1 MRSCVV
7 RWSLS
12 LGLMV
17 ALTGCA
23 ALRQQDA
30 LYREAERHVY
40 AQPIEEVWPQV
51 VGLVSREGY
60 PPRKGDQEF
69 VLITEWRNDMMESRV
84 VSSVSRLYA
93 EGYRVDEGTSVV
105 RIFRQTIFTGNK
117 GAMSA
122 RENQYPGGL
131 TVGAA
136 GDLSPFA
143 EDPIKLSQFL
153 GSSADHTP
161 LTRAPAQMTRSFE
174 RDGALEWKLLQFL
187 DASAAEG
194 IEARVTGKEKRLTQA
209 SAPSPRPPAQ

>member
-12 LGLMV
+12 LSLAM

-23 ALRQQDA
+23 ALRRQEE
-30 LYREAERHVY
+30 LYREAAQHVY
-40 AQPIEEVWPQV
+40 AEPIEKVWPQV
-51 VGLVSREGY
+51 VNLVSREGY
-60 PPRKGDQEF
+60 PARKGDREF
-69 VLITEWRNDMMESRV
+69 VLVTEWRSDLMDSRV
-84 VSSVSRLYA
+84 VSSMSRIYA
-93 EGYRVDEGTSVV
+93 EGFRVDESSSMV

-122 RENQYPGGL
+122 RENQFPGGL

-143 EDPIKLSQFL
+143 DDPVKLSQFL
-153 GSSADHTP
+153 GSTPDHTP

-174 RDGALEWKLLQFL
+174 RAGQLEWKLLQSME
-187 DASAAEG
+187 ASTAEA
-194 IEARVTGKEKRLTQA
+194 IETRLAQRG
-209 SAPSPRPPAQ
+209 AP